1 MNNCVFVGRLTD
13 DPEIRYAN
21 NEAQTAVAKMC
32 IAVDRPVRKGEEKK
46 ADFFRCICFGQ
57 RAEFAANY
65 LRKGKRIAVQG
76 RMQNES
82 FEGKDGNTVRYTELL
97 ANEINFAD
105 GKDEPAAESAKTDG
119 NATGGVKGS
128 GAAAKQKE
136 SAEGGGKAAGKTTG
150 GGAGKVAG
158 NGAGKADSTRAKQ
171 ADERFMDMPDD
182 EEELPFH

>member
-13 DPEIRYAN
+13 NPEIRYAN
-21 NEAQTAVAKMC
+21 NEAKTAVARMC
-32 IAVDRPVRKGEEKK
+32 IAVERPVRKGEEKK

-65 LRKGKRIAVQG
+65 LKKGKRIAVQG

-105 GKDEPAAESAKTDG
+105 GREDAEEEKKDGQP
-119 NATGGVKGS
+119 
-128 GAAAKQKE
+128 
-136 SAEGGGKAAGKTTG
+136 GGKANSKT
-150 GGAGKVAG
+150 AESKKG
-158 NGAGKADSTRAKQ
+158 NPKAKTASAANAARAKQ
-171 ADERFMDMPDD
+171 ADKRFLEAGDD
-182 EEELPFH
+182 DEELPFH

>member
-65 LRKGKRIAVQG
+65 LRKGKRIAIQG

-105 GKDEPAAESAKTDG
+105 GKDETAEGSAKTGG
-119 NATGGVKGS
+119 NTIGS
-128 GAAAKQKE
+128 AGKGAAAKQKE
-136 SAEGGGKAAGKTTG
+136 SAKGAGKSAGKTAG
-150 GGAGKVAG
+150 GGTGKAVG
-158 NGAGKADSTRAKQ
+158 SGTGKADSARAKQ

-182 EEELPFH
+182 DEDLPFH

>member
-13 DPEIRYAN
+13 NPEIRYAN
-21 NEAQTAVAKMC
+21 NEAQTAVARMC

-82 FEGKDGNTVRYTELL
+82 FEGKDGSTIRYTELL

-105 GKDEPAAESAKTDG
+105 GKDEPEAEAAKADGKTAGGAKS
-119 NATGGVKGS
+119 S
-128 GAAAKQKE
+128 GAPAKQKE
-136 SAEGGGKAAGKTTG
+136 NVKASGKAPGKAAK
-150 GGAGKVAG
+150 GGAAG
-158 NGAGKADSTRAKQ
+158 ADSTRAKQ

-182 EEELPFH
+182 EEDLPFH